1 MKNLPLFKYRKR
13 IALGIAIIGRC
24 RLHNRRNRNEMEAM
38 RDFLSILRTDRKRE
52 ISKYREK
59 DYLVSESFRMVRKIK
74 IDGFTIGVQVSSQ
87 DYFFYLIDDG
97 QNAYFSVRE
106 LYDLLVQMSIQEG
119 KKYVLGLL
127 EKQIVDEK
135 ETAFRYENIDY
146 SIKKTTIPE
155 REGVI
160 IVEDGSNAVSYQ
172 QLFVLLNLV
181 QQKSNT
187 MFENSPG
194 NEDYKNGILRLLM
207 TLIEIEENH
216 KILQSKGWFFDSE
229 DEKYVYKD
237 VFLNE
242 EDKKL
247 KKYYLTEE
255 ERDDIIS
262 LES

>member
-1 MKNLPLFKYRKR
+1 
-13 IALGIAIIGRC
+13 
-24 RLHNRRNRNEMEAM
+24 MEAM

-59 DYLVSESFRMVRKIK
+59 DYLVTEFFRMVRKIE

-87 DYFFYLIDDG
+87 DYFFYLIDDD

-106 LYDLLVQMSIQEG
+106 LYDLLLQMSIREG
-119 KKYVLGLL
+119 KNYVLGLL
-127 EKQIVDEK
+127 GKQITE
-135 ETAFRYENIDY
+135 EEESAFRYENIDY
-146 SIKKTTIPE
+146 SIKKTVVPE
-155 REGVI
+155 REGEI
-160 IVEDGSNAVSYQ
+160 IVEDGSSSVSYQ
-172 QLFVLLNLV
+172 QLFVVLNLV

-194 NEDYKNGILRLLM
+194 NEGYKNGILRLLM
-207 TLIEIEENH
+207 TLIEAEENH

-255 ERDDIIS
+255 ERDDIMS